1 MSANGKAGITGVG
14 QKEESSTSF
23 KKEEDGTYT
32 KITKVMTRNLSTGG
46 LKHLKRKNPIV
57 EEGPYVLATEDMY
70 DEMIEYQDLNGE
82 MTSMYFKLVE

>member
-1 MSANGKAGITGVG
+1 MSANGKAGITGIN
-14 QKEESSTSF
+14 QKEESSISF

-57 EEGPYVLATEDMY
+57 EEGPYVLAAEDMY

-82 MTSMYFKLVE
+82 MTSLYFKLVE